1 MFFVG
6 NNVGNTMP
14 KEAKKLGDK
23 QVAALKL
30 PGHYPVGGDAAQGL
44 ALKVTP
50 KRGKNAQGV
59 ARSWVLRLT
68 TGETR
73 TSSTGKPFAVRRDF
87 GLGSYPE
94 ISLSEARNLAAELR
108 AQLRA
113 GVDPVEQRKVEK
125 AKQLSEQAKRRTFEE
140 AARACHEIKSS
151 EFTNPKHAAQ
161 WLTTLE
167 TYAFPSIGKLPVGDV
182 ETAHIVDLLKPIWT
196 TKHSIAERVLQR
208 ISAVMAYATAA
219 KYRSGPNPADK
230 KGNLDKLLPDAK
242 AVKKKAGAK
251 KHHARVDVE
260 AIPTFMADISS
271 RSSISALALKFAV
284 LTAARSGEVRGAT
297 WSEIDFKARVWKLT
311 AERMKAGRGHRV
323 PLSDSAIALLKG
335 VPRGGNA
342 DLIFPNLSGN
352 ILSDMTLSKM
362 LKDMHAAAEKRGE
375 PGYIDSNQGRIA
387 TPHGTAR
394 SSFKDWSRS
403 STSRVMTNGNR
414 SSFPD
419 EWSELALAHINSD
432 ETRAAYARDELLE
445 ERRELMQA
453 WANYCANGSSD
464 PKVGI
469 GSQS

>member
-6 NNVGNTMP
+6 NNVGNKMP
-14 KEAKKLGDK
+14 KEAKKLSDK

-50 KRGKNAQGV
+50 KRGQDTQGV
-59 ARSWVLRLT
+59 ARSWVLRLA

-73 TSSTGKPFAVRRDF
+73 VSSSGKPFAVRRDF

-94 ISLSEARNLAAELR
+94 ISLSEARRLAADLR
-108 AQLRA
+108 AQYRA
-113 GVDPVEQRKVEK
+113 GVDPVDQRKAEK
-125 AKQLSEQAKRRTFEE
+125 AKKLAERAKLRTFEE
-140 AARACHEIKSS
+140 AARACHEIKCA

-167 TYAFPSIGKLPVGDV
+167 TYAFPSIGKLPVADV
-182 ETAHIVDLLKPIWT
+182 ETVHIVDLLKPIWIE
-196 TKHSIAERVLQR
+196 KHSIAERVLQR
-208 ISAVMAYATAA
+208 ISAVMAYATAN

-230 KGNLDKLLPDAK
+230 KGNLDELLPAAK
-242 AVKKKAGAK
+242 AIKKKAGAK

-260 AIPTFMADISS
+260 TIPAFMADISS
-271 RSSISALALKFAV
+271 RSSVSALALKFTV

-297 WSEIDFKARVWKLT
+297 WGEINLKTRVWTLT

-323 PLSDSAIALLKG
+323 PLSDSAIALLKAL
-335 VPRGGNA
+335 PRGKDT
-342 DLIFPNLSGN
+342 DLLFPNLSGKM
-352 ILSDMTLSKM
+352 LSDMTLSKM
-362 LKDMHAAAEKRGE
+362 LKDMHVAAEKRGAK
-375 PGYIDSNQGRIA
+375 GYIDSNQGRVA

-394 SSFKDWSRS
+394 SSFKDWSRR
-403 STSRVMTNGNR
+403 STSRVMENGNR

-453 WANYCANGSSD
+453 WADYC
-464 PKVGI
+464 KGI
-469 GSQS
+469 MATDAGGAV